1 MGRGGGVYEFSL
13 RFRELFLQRS
23 LKIQGKQNMST
34 KVIGV
39 IQAIQNY
46 VKKDEKLSKNDFKA
60 KQIKINSYTSINI
73 GIVANCSDA

>member
-1 MGRGGGVYEFSL
+1 
-13 RFRELFLQRS
+13 
-23 LKIQGKQNMST
+23 MST
-34 KVIGV
+34 KVIGA

-73 GIVANCSDA
+73 GIVANCRDA